1 MHPSPSIDGHIF
13 VECRLWEITPIKVE
27 IYNVVGQPIFNGYFS
42 DSNYYN
48 VKATLPA
55 SGTYVIIVKIEE
67 QVLTYKV
74 VRI

>member
-13 VECRLWEITPIKVE
+13 VECRLWEITPIKVG
-27 IYNVVGQPIFNGYFS
+27 IYNVVGQPILNGYFS